1 MITQEKNFPDLKAK
15 KSFLS
20 MSIVFHW
27 LMWLRE
33 GCTEVLQSG
42 ASSDTF
48 PNNRAVLWTYQSM
61 VHFYF

>member
-1 MITQEKNFPDLKAK
+1 
-15 KSFLS
+15 

-33 GCTEVLQSG
+33 GCTEVLQLG

-48 PNNRAVLWTYQSM
+48 PNNRAVLWAYQSM
-61 VHFYF
+61 VDFYF